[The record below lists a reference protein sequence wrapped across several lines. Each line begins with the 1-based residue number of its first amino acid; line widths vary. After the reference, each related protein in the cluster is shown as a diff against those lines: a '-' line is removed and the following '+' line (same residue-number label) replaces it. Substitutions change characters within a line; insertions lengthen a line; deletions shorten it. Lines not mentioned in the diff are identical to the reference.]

1 MNLNRAIKEKIEDSI
16 KIALNEIESNRKP
29 ENEIIWDL
37 IVKEAIERHVERMR
51 AMHLWIEKRR
61 MGLPF

>member
-16 KIALNEIESNRKP
+16 QIALNEIERNRKP

-37 IVKEAIERHVERMR
+37 VVKEAIERHVERMR
-51 AMHLWIEKRR
+51 AMHRWIHQQKTK
-61 MGLPF
+61 LPF